1 MGDWRHQ
8 GGILCQSSPAKKQ
21 CINYNLLEP
30 GDEWSATFAT
40 GATCYSDEDDDGT
53 TLTPNSDPNPHPNPD
68 PNPNQVLR
76 WVTGP
81 TEEERKAL
89 TMTTLT
95 ICTYSDHTYILP

>member
-53 TLTPNSDPNPHPNPD
+53 TLTPNSDPNPHPNLD
-68 PNPNQVLR
+68 PNPNPYPNQAPRSAWSATSTNGRRRSPHVSHRL
-76 WVTGP
+76 
-81 TEEERKAL
+81 
-89 TMTTLT
+89 
-95 ICTYSDHTYILP
+95 